1 MKVLILRLVD
11 IILLDVS
18 VFQHYQEKGE
28 KVKTSGDSRVTK
40 SLVEVITQTYY
51 NFSDNPKPVINL
63 QEMSERL
70 KLTQQ
75 THTTK
80 QWLRLTAAENYT
92 IRLKFVTNKKGLIS
106 LYKTVVEMIILK
118 QIKHTLTG
126 VWKIRD
132 LRKKVNNGPSEQI
145 NLLIFGWDHVR
156 ASSN

>member
-1 MKVLILRLVD
+1 MKAERRNEGRQKTKITLKSYKCIIYPKRKQMKQVKQRNEYNLNKKNNNDCNYSNRRKEESPSTLKVLILRLVD
-11 IILLDVS
+11 TILLDVS

-75 THTTK
+75 THT
-80 QWLRLTAAENYT
+80 
-92 IRLKFVTNKKGLIS
+92 
-106 LYKTVVEMIILK
+106 
-118 QIKHTLTG
+118 HT
-126 VWKIRD
+126 
-132 LRKKVNNGPSEQI
+132 
-145 NLLIFGWDHVR
+145 HY
-156 ASSN
+156 